1 MKIDDIGL
9 FFDYNLYRVKN
20 LIDVYVEILNLEGE
34 GTSMQKTDI
43 LRAAIVL
50 LHSSMEDFLR
60 SILKLKLPEASE
72 EKLNKIPLF
81 LNSESFHKKTKFEL
95 GELSYHRGRTVTE
108 IIELS
113 VYQYLDR
120 QSYNNTGE
128 ISAALKSIELKL
140 TSEIKEEFSKL
151 DEMIKRRHNIVHQAD
166 REKAAGQDAYKIKT
180 VNLEEVIEWTNA
192 VDNFV
197 LELAKQL

>member
-1 MKIDDIGL
+1 MRIDDIGL

-20 LIDVYVEILNLEGE
+20 LINVYTEILNLEGDDI
-34 GTSMQKTDI
+34 SMQKTDV
-43 LRAAIVL
+43 LRAAVVL

-60 SILKLKLPEASE
+60 SILKLKLPEANE

-81 LNSESFHKKTKFEL
+81 LNPELFQKKTRFEL
-95 GELSYHRGRTVTE
+95 GELSYHRGKTVNE
-108 IIELS
+108 VIELS

-120 QSYNNTGE
+120 QSYNNTRE
-128 ISAALKSIELKL
+128 ISSALRSIELEL

-166 REKAAGQDAYKIKT
+166 REKTNVQDAYEIKLID
-180 VNLEEVIEWTNA
+180 LEEVIEWINA